1 MVKERMTYKSFG
13 EWKGITYTSALLW
26 ARGLFRAITN
36 IPEEVERVRHI
47 NSRLRGVQFSL
58 EDLK

>member
-1 MVKERMTYKSFG
+1 MTYKSFG